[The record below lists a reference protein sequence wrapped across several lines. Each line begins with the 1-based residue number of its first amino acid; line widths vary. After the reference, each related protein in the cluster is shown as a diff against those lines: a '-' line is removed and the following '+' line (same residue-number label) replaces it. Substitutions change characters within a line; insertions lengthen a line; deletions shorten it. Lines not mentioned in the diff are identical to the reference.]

1 MTGAGVERIL
11 NTEANPLSHLLPFIL
26 PPEGLQL
33 PEENRTITTLSTRF
47 EVHIIDGVPGITDVL
62 SARYPDLA
70 GAFPDSLVIKQC
82 GTEPGGYFVHSG
94 TVGQETLIRET
105 DVALREKTIPI
116 VLGLGWLEKRTDGR
130 GRLFY
135 TSGVGREAVMVMPKY
150 AEDTT
155 FETAVSKTGS
165 GGTERTAIMT
175 TAVDRLLALKR
186 PFQASEALSVGDV
199 YGMMR
204 LVNPTYARALT
215 WGPKTSAEG
224 LRASER
230 FEEEYRLFINAG
242 EMRTFLA
249 MEAIEGGVG
258 DQHGDPRPF
267 DNSNVI
273 RNVFGQA
280 ITVIRDPARLHQT
293 GEGGLAPG
301 WTNFHLSHDYLQLG
315 QLLARSYVDER
326 YRDLFRFGIQAYM
339 NQAPAPRSQLVGD
352 ERRERF
358 VGLGIAYGAL
368 VEIIVR
374 GYHEDVGTG
383 PTIDEYWSAIEGL
396 AESRFLGWKEEL

>member
-1 MTGAGVERIL
+1 MTGAGVERFL
-11 NTEANPLSHLLPFIL
+11 NSEANPLSHLLTSIL

-33 PEENRTITTLSTRF
+33 PKENRTITTLSTRF
-47 EVHIIDGVPGITDVL
+47 EIHIIDGVSGVSDEL
-62 SARYPDLA
+62 SIRYPNLA

-82 GTEPGGYFVHSG
+82 GAEPEGYFVHSG

-105 DVALREKTIPI
+105 DVALREESIPI
-116 VLGLGWLEKRTDGR
+116 VLGLGWLEKRTDGG
-130 GRLFY
+130 GRLFH
-135 TSGVGREAVMVMPKY
+135 TPGEGREAVMVMPKY
-150 AEDTT
+150 AENTT
-155 FETAVSKTGS
+155 FETAVSKTAS

-230 FEEEYRLFINAG
+230 FEEEYRLFINEG

-267 DNSNVI
+267 DNANILQDMQGRPV
-273 RNVFGQA
+273 
-280 ITVIRDPARLHQT
+280 TVIRDPARLYQS
-293 GEGGLAPG
+293 GEGGLPPG

-315 QLLARSYVDER
+315 LLLARSFVDGR
-326 YRDLFRFGIQAYM
+326 YQDLFRYGVEAYS
-339 NQAPAPRSQLVGD
+339 NIAPSPRSRLVGD
-352 ERRERF
+352 ARRERF
-358 VGLGIAYGAL
+358 FGLGLAYGAL

-374 GYHEDVGTG
+374 GYHGDVGTG
-383 PTIDEYWSAIEGL
+383 PTIDEYWSAIERL
-396 AESRFLGWKEEL
+396 AESRFQEWKEEL